1 MILEQEY
8 LEPILIR
15 WIFRLV
21 LPFPKTSINSLFLKK
36 KHQTQ
41 SFFVEAKIV
50 NHSLSAKTSDTQICF
65 ELTFSSPPGDHHNKM
80 VRPDLCAVPA

>member
-41 SFFVEAKIV
+41 SFLLKQ
-50 NHSLSAKTSDTQICF
+50 K
-65 ELTFSSPPGDHHNKM
+65 
-80 VRPDLCAVPA
+80 

>member
-21 LPFPKTSINSLFLKK
+21 LPFTKTSINSLFLKK

-41 SFFVEAKIV
+41 SFLLRQK
-50 NHSLSAKTSDTQICF
+50 
-65 ELTFSSPPGDHHNKM
+65 
-80 VRPDLCAVPA
+80 